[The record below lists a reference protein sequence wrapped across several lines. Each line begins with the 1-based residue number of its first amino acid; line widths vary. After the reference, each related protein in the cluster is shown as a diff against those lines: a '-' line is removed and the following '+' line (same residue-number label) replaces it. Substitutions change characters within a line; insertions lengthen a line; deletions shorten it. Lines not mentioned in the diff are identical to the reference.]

1 MREQGEA
8 ETPAVPGK
16 RKETLLGKK
25 DQKER
30 KKTRKGEG
38 AGMQK
43 TVMKRKKQKQ
53 KVKITFNRIQ
63 TEF

>member
-8 ETPAVPGK
+8 ETPAVLGK

-30 KKTRKGEG
+30 KKTRKGEE
-38 AGMQK
+38 ADMQK

-63 TEF
+63 TGF